1 MDTYTFSLALG
12 AAGLTVMAA
21 SGLGRHGHG
30 GRGGHHGPHGHHGA
44 AHHGAVH
51 HHDAAAHHHG
61 AHHGAHQH
69 GAQHVLASLV
79 SPRVVC
85 SALVGFGATG
95 LLARPLLDGVALL
108 ALALLGAVAF
118 ERLVVAP
125 LWDFLLRFA
134 SAPARTL
141 ESALLDEARAASG
154 FDANGQGLVALE
166 VDGQV
171 VQVLGTLRHEDR
183 ALGLRV
189 RAGDRLRVENVD
201 AERHR
206 CTVSYLGR

>member
-21 SGLGRHGHG
+21 GGLGRHGHQA
-30 GRGGHHGPHGHHGA
+30 HHGHAGHHGA
-44 AHHGAVH
+44 AHHHDAAPH
-51 HHDAAAHHHG
+51 HHDARD
-61 AHHGAHQH
+61 
-69 GAQHVLASLV
+69 VLTSLV

-95 LLARPLLDGVALL
+95 LLLRPFIGGVALV
-108 ALALLGAVAF
+108 ALALLGGVAF
-118 ERLVVAP
+118 ERFVVAP
-125 LWDFLLRFA
+125 LWRFLLRFA

-171 VQVLGTLRHEDR
+171 VQVLGTLRREDR

-189 RAGDRLRVENVD
+189 RAGDRLRVEDVD
-201 AERHR
+201 PERHR
-206 CTVSYLGR
+206 CTVSFLGR

>member
-21 SGLGRHGHG
+21 SG
-30 GRGGHHGPHGHHGA
+30 
-44 AHHGAVH
+44 
-51 HHDAAAHHHG
+51 
-61 AHHGAHQH
+61 
-69 GAQHVLASLV
+69 
-79 SPRVVC
+79 
-85 SALVGFGATG
+85 
-95 LLARPLLDGVALL
+95 
-108 ALALLGAVAF
+108 
-118 ERLVVAP
+118 
-125 LWDFLLRFA
+125 
-134 SAPARTL
+134 
-141 ESALLDEARAASG
+141 
-154 FDANGQGLVALE
+154 FDANGQGLVTLE

-206 CTVSYLGR
+206 CTVSFLGR